1 MSKRT
6 FQAWEWLLCGGKAF
20 ACIKTEDL
28 VMHLL
33 QMNEVW
39 VDSINHAAFFLSLFI
54 LGIFYPAYKKCVDQ
68 LEKDDMIDQFLK
80 D

>member
-1 MSKRT
+1 
-6 FQAWEWLLCGGKAF
+6 
-20 ACIKTEDL
+20 
-28 VMHLL
+28 MHLL